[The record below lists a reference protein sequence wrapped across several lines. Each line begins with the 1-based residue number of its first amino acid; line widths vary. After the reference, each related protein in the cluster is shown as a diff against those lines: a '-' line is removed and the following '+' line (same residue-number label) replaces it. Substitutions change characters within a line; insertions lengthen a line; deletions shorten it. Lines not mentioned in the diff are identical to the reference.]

1 MNRRALFVKAWHN
14 RHSER
19 RSSKNL
25 FRPFTLLLLSISL
38 WLGAIPARSV
48 ADTPYSEDAVKAAY
62 LHRFAAYV
70 EWPAPPPAD
79 TPFTIGVL
87 GADAVLTQLQ
97 RLLPEINIQGRAA
110 ATRAVKNAADLNGVA
125 ILYIAPGRLT
135 AARPLL
141 TAAAS
146 RGVLVVTDDPDG
158 LKAGAV
164 INFVRTGSNVR
175 FEVSQ
180 PAADRSGLKIDAAL
194 LAVAARVE
202 TR

>member
-1 MNRRALFVKAWHN
+1 M
-14 RHSER
+14 
-19 RSSKNL
+19 
-25 FRPFTLLLLSISL
+25 FRPFTLLLLSIC
-38 WLGAIPARSV
+38 LGLGVIPARSV

-62 LHRFAAYV
+62 LHRFAAYI
-70 EWPAPPPAD
+70 EWPEPPPAD

-87 GADAVLTQLQ
+87 GADAVLAQLE
-97 RLLPEINIQGRAA
+97 RLLPEINIQGRATA
-110 ATRAVKNAADLNGVA
+110 ARAVKNLADLKGVS
-125 ILYIAPGRLT
+125 ILYVAPGRLA

-158 LKAGAV
+158 LKAGGV
-164 INFVRTGSNVR
+164 INFVRTGANVR

-180 PAADRSGLKIDAAL
+180 PAAARSGLKIDAAL